1 MNRKDLKRAGKTT
14 FFKHYILCVVAILFV
29 AVIGV
34 EYVSSVDIIKTAI
47 GVTDK
52 ESVGGSVT
60 SLSLNS
66 RELLDSLMSEQN
78 HESTSYGKLEIGRQ
92 TMLFNQQLLFII
104 DMCTAV

>member
-1 MNRKDLKRAGKTT
+1 MKRKDLKKAGRTT

-47 GVTDK
+47 RVSDE

-66 RELLDSLMSEQN
+66 RELLDSLMSERN
-78 HESTSYGKLEIGRQ
+78 Y
-92 TMLFNQQLLFII
+92 
-104 DMCTAV
+104 